1 MRHTAQELDKAFTAP
16 RDTISFWL
24 FLAGLFFFVFLL
36 WGKPVPFSNEFPY
49 LLRLVK
55 EAQPEFLLN
64 DWTFSVPAN
73 EHWLFNRLFG
83 FLATLLPIEIL
94 GWLGRIALWAL
105 TLKLLLRIGRL
116 WKIPV
121 WAAAVAIA
129 FWLAIGQS
137 LVADEWIVG
146 GFEAKGISYV
156 FLLSALYYFSLQR
169 SVLPAVLL
177 GIAFAFHPAIGLWSA
192 LAIGFALLLEKTNV
206 KTLAKI
212 VGLTS
217 VIALIGIVPLV
228 VEQFG
233 RQPDS
238 VESWRYIVLVRFPWH
253 FDPYYFSR
261 GATVLLLAM
270 LAFNF
275 AVFRRS
281 DSFAIRFLLKFQIV
295 LAIFFLAAFVL
306 RWFEMFEWLRFLPVR
321 LFPVFTP
328 LFFAS
333 TVFRAWTLTKS
344 KRSKILIALF
354 VFAIIFR
361 LNPIAASF
369 TAIQNTYVS
378 WTAASDDFQK
388 TSAWIA
394 ANTPNGA
401 IVIQPPHRRDVWY
414 LSRRATVATYAYQ
427 TFGRLDEWRERVAD
441 LTGNAAITDS
451 QTGFQTVEAAFNSLS
466 TNQINEIRKKY
477 AATYLVSR
485 AEYPFPVAF
494 QTETYKI
501 YRLPN
506 D

>member
-1 MRHTAQELDKAFTAP
+1 MRHTAQSLDKAPAAP
-16 RDTISFWL
+16 KDSTSSWL

-36 WGKPVPFSNEFPY
+36 WGKPVPYSNEFPY
-49 LLRLVK
+49 LLRVVK

-83 FLATLLPIEIL
+83 FLAALLPIEIL
-94 GWLGRIALWAL
+94 GWLGRIALWTL
-105 TLKLLLRIGRL
+105 TLNLLLRIGRL

-156 FLLSALYYFSLQR
+156 FLLSALYYFSLRR

-177 GIAFAFHPAIGLWSA
+177 GFAFAFHPAIGLWSA
-192 LAIGFALLLEKTNV
+192 LAVGFALLTEKIEI

-217 VIALIGIVPLV
+217 VIALIGIVPV
-228 VEQFG
+228 AFEQLG
-233 RQPDS
+233 AQPDS
-238 VESWRYIVLVRFPWH
+238 AESWRYIVLVRFPWH
-253 FDPYYFSR
+253 FDPFYFSKS
-261 GATVLLLAM
+261 ATVLLLAM

-281 DSFAIRFLLKFQIV
+281 ESFAIRFLLKFQIV

-328 LFFAS
+328 LFFAF
-333 TVFRAWTLTKS
+333 TVFRAWRQAKS

-354 VFAIIFR
+354 VFAVIFR
-361 LNPIAASF
+361 LNPFTASF
-369 TAIQNTYVS
+369 AAIQNTYVS
-378 WTAASDDFQK
+378 WTAAPDDFQT
-388 TSAWIA
+388 TSRWIA

-414 LSRRATVATYAYQ
+414 LSRRATVASYAYQ
-427 TFGRLDEWRERVAD
+427 TFGRLNEWRERVAG

-451 QTGFQTVEAAFNSLS
+451 QIGFQTVEDAYNRLS
-466 TNQINEIRKKY
+466 ANQINDIRKKY

-501 YRLPN
+501 YRLPT